1 DEFFLPCHSF
11 IHTTHGPLR
20 FVFLPLHHF
29 RFSFASTSKSHK
41 VHLLIIKS
49 HLASSESSFTFQS
62 NPRGVSGSAS
72 RSNRKPPLKI
82 EPPNR
87 TEWIQFATANP
98 QPEQLPVHV
107 SAEEKMHYRGVRMR
121 PWVKFAAEIR
131 DPNRRGTRV
140 SLGTFDTEIE
150 AARGAKAI
158 VNFPLEV
165 GTWNQHADVGQNK
178 RKRDGEEEQTFT
190 TTHCTGETV
199 LSNHHLSPPISP
211 TSIAHLARKQTI
223 GSLLS
228 YSTYI
233 KRLEVLAYDVKPK
246 ESVLGSGYNGGTE
259 GVDFH
264 RERCIEKIQ
273 KTVSKAKGV
282 SGFSI
287 DHEKQL
293 VTVKG
298 TMDVKKLV
306 RSLTEKLK
314 RSVEIVA
321 TAKNGN
327 AKEKQY
333 VAAQPAHGS
342 AYFPG
347 EDGDTIEYLA
357 PQIFSDDNPNACVA
371 LHHPFTAPRPEDMD
385 DLPSARALAYDMVY
399 NGVEIGGGSLRIY
412 KRDVQEKV
420 LEIIGISAEEAEAK
434 FGYLLEALDMGA
446 PPHGGIAYGL
456 DRMVMMLAGA
466 SSIRDVIA
474 FPKTTTAQCA
484 LTRTPSEVD
493 PKQLQD
499 LSIRTN

>member
-1 DEFFLPCHSF
+1 MDVGRDEFFLPCHSF
-11 IHTTHGPLR
+11 IHTTQGPLC

-87 TEWIQFATANP
+87 TEWIQLATANP

-140 SLGTFDTEIE
+140 SLGTFDTKIE
-150 AARGAKAI
+150 AARAYDQAAFKLRGSKAI

-178 RKRDGEEEQTFT
+178 RKRDGEEEHTFT
-190 TTHCTGETV
+190 TTRCTGETV

-233 KRLEVLAYDVKPK
+233 KRLE
-246 ESVLGSGYNGGTE
+246 
-259 GVDFH
+259 
-264 RERCIEKIQ
+264 
-273 KTVSKAKGV
+273 
-282 SGFSI
+282 
-287 DHEKQL
+287 
-293 VTVKG
+293 
-298 TMDVKKLV
+298 
-306 RSLTEKLK
+306 
-314 RSVEIVA
+314 
-321 TAKNGN
+321 
-327 AKEKQY
+327 
-333 VAAQPAHGS
+333 
-342 AYFPG
+342 
-347 EDGDTIEYLA
+347 
-357 PQIFSDDNPNACVA
+357 A
-371 LHHPFTAPRPEDMD
+371 LHHPFTAPRPEYMD

-412 KRDVQEKV
+412 KRDVQEK
-420 LEIIGISAEEAEAK
+420 AEAK

-446 PPHGGIAYGL
+446 PPHGGIANGL

>member
-1 DEFFLPCHSF
+1 
-11 IHTTHGPLR
+11 
-20 FVFLPLHHF
+20 
-29 RFSFASTSKSHK
+29 
-41 VHLLIIKS
+41 LIIKY

-62 NPRGVSGSAS
+62 NPHGVSGSAS

-150 AARGAKAI
+150 AARAYDQAAFKLRGSKAI

-178 RKRDGEEEQTFT
+178 RKRDGEEEHTFT
-190 TTHCTGETV
+190 TTRCTGETV

-233 KRLEVLAYDVKPK
+233 KRLE
-246 ESVLGSGYNGGTE
+246 
-259 GVDFH
+259 
-264 RERCIEKIQ
+264 
-273 KTVSKAKGV
+273 
-282 SGFSI
+282 
-287 DHEKQL
+287 
-293 VTVKG
+293 
-298 TMDVKKLV
+298 
-306 RSLTEKLK
+306 
-314 RSVEIVA
+314 
-321 TAKNGN
+321 
-327 AKEKQY
+327 
-333 VAAQPAHGS
+333 
-342 AYFPG
+342 
-347 EDGDTIEYLA
+347 
-357 PQIFSDDNPNACVA
+357 A
-371 LHHPFTAPRPEDMD
+371 LHHPFTAPRPEYMD

-399 NGVEIGGGSLRIY
+399 NGVEIGGESLRIY

-420 LEIIGISAEEAEAK
+420 LEIIGISRAFSHAVFYKQAEAK

-446 PPHGGIAYGL
+446 PPHGGIANGL

-493 PKQLQD
+493 PKQLQY

>member
-1 DEFFLPCHSF
+1 
-11 IHTTHGPLR
+11 
-20 FVFLPLHHF
+20 
-29 RFSFASTSKSHK
+29 
-41 VHLLIIKS
+41 
-49 HLASSESSFTFQS
+49 
-62 NPRGVSGSAS
+62 
-72 RSNRKPPLKI
+72 
-82 EPPNR
+82 
-87 TEWIQFATANP
+87 
-98 QPEQLPVHV
+98 
-107 SAEEKMHYRGVRMR
+107 
-121 PWVKFAAEIR
+121 
-131 DPNRRGTRV
+131 
-140 SLGTFDTEIE
+140 
-150 AARGAKAI
+150 
-158 VNFPLEV
+158 
-165 GTWNQHADVGQNK
+165 
-178 RKRDGEEEQTFT
+178 
-190 TTHCTGETV
+190 
-199 LSNHHLSPPISP
+199 
-211 TSIAHLARKQTI
+211 
-223 GSLLS
+223 
-228 YSTYI
+228 
-233 KRLEVLAYDVKPK
+233 
-246 ESVLGSGYNGGTE
+246 
-259 GVDFH
+259 
-264 RERCIEKIQ
+264 
-273 KTVSKAKGV
+273 
-282 SGFSI
+282 
-287 DHEKQL
+287 
-293 VTVKG
+293 
-298 TMDVKKLV
+298 MDVKKLV

-420 LEIIGISAEEAEAK
+420 LEIIGISAEEVRITLKAFSHAVFYKQAEAK